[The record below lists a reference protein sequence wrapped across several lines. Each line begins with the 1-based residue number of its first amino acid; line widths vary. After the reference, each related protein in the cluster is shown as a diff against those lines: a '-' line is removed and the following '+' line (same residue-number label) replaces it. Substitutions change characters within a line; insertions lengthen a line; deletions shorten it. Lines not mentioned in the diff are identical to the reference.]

1 MARSPTSF
9 NPYPCRVADFLGGSS
24 RPSGRSHDRG
34 LFFDQFEKV
43 FEYPEVTSSIRTLF
57 LSVTEKQLPILF
69 GFAWKSDLWSLAEG
83 FPHHERDDIV
93 RESIQLRTLTQFGQ
107 EETA

>member
-1 MARSPTSF
+1 M
-9 NPYPCRVADFLGGSS
+9 
-24 RPSGRSHDRG
+24 
-34 LFFDQFEKV
+34 
-43 FEYPEVTSSIRTLF
+43 
-57 LSVTEKQLPILF
+57 SVTEKQLSILF

-107 EETA
+107 EETAEILKQLEIQWVSKLSVLLTIVPDSKE